1 MDRATVIE
9 LADFINSEDEIDHGL
24 INKLRDIQGKIYLL
38 HSTEGGVSLGEGI
51 DTEDIFSYIH
61 NCCKESHTDINMVT
75 LVWGNANSEQL
86 YTDWCSHNN
95 IKPQLT
101 VITINRWCGVV
112 HDFTTDYSKHYERN
126 YKANKPLDKLFTFLS
141 RARRQHR
148 VDILNALCDYK
159 LLDDIEWSWHG
170 AFEESALRAE
180 LEHLVPK
187 TIELKDVVPPSSA
200 IFDPG
205 AEFYNVFDTTYF
217 DLVPETFY
225 YNDKFKR
232 DDYDWWNTI
241 FITEKTWRCMYNKR
255 PFIIAGNKGT
265 LAHLHSLG
273 FKTFPHIFDESYDDL
288 SDQYRLEQILLQI
301 NNIDKVALHDK
312 IFSKETNDILEH
324 NKKVA
329 EHLAG
334 NESNLLHWIGNGVL
348 DLTRD

>member
-1 MDRATVIE
+1 MDKAKVIE
-9 LADFINSEDEIDHGL
+9 LSDYLDGEDEILPGL
-24 INKLRDIQGKIYLL
+24 INTLRDLQGKIYLL
-38 HSTEGGVSLGEGI
+38 HATEGGVSLGEGEG
-51 DTEDIFSYIH
+51 TEDIFSYIH

-112 HDFTTDYSKHYERN
+112 HDFTPDHSKHYERN
-126 YKANKPLDKLFTFLS
+126 YKANKPLDKLFTFLCRES
-141 RARRQHR
+141 RSHR
-148 VDILNALCDYK
+148 VDMLNALSDYK
-159 LLDDIEWSWHG
+159 LLDDIEWSWHK
-170 AFEESALRAE
+170 SWSNPPLNAE
-180 LEHLVPK
+180 LEHLLPK
-187 TIELKDVVPPSSA
+187 TLELPHDVPPSSA
-200 IFDPG
+200 IFAPG
-205 AEFYNVFDTTYF
+205 PEFYAVFNTTYF

-225 YNDKFKR
+225 YNDKFQR
-232 DDYDWWNTI
+232 DDYDWWKTI

-312 IFSKETNDILEH
+312 IFSKETNEILEH

-334 NESNLLHWIGNGVL
+334 CESKLLHWISNGVL

>member
-9 LADFINSEDEIDHGL
+9 LADFINSEDEIDPGL

-148 VDILNALCDYK
+148 VDILNALCDITLYN
-159 LLDDIEWSWHG
+159 IIVCSCW
-170 AFEESALRAE
+170 
-180 LEHLVPK
+180 LV
-187 TIELKDVVPPSSA
+187 SQ
-200 IFDPG
+200 G
-205 AEFYNVFDTTYF
+205 AEPLFF
-217 DLVPETFY
+217 
-225 YNDKFKR
+225 
-232 DDYDWWNTI
+232 
-241 FITEKTWRCMYNKR
+241 
-255 PFIIAGNKGT
+255 
-265 LAHLHSLG
+265 H
-273 FKTFPHIFDESYDDL
+273 
-288 SDQYRLEQILLQI
+288 
-301 NNIDKVALHDK
+301 
-312 IFSKETNDILEH
+312 
-324 NKKVA
+324 
-329 EHLAG
+329 EHLAIPKLDAHQAMQLVTG
-334 NESNLLHWIGNGVL
+334 VSDGCVEARLHV
-348 DLTRD
+348 